1 MDPKVKK
8 ILSSILMG
16 QTKVFSSL
24 RKYQDL
30 ELKLK
35 DRFDCNISAE
45 KEESYNQ
52 FKINLF
58 NYYRSISDQKKYFEE
73 YEKVSRIINK
83 TIDLGD
89 DMEKS
94 YTFDTLFRAFRN
106 LNEHYD
112 KTNCENEYELFQK
125 YISKDDLLKL
135 FNCCNEV
142 LDHELKKLTDDELLS
157 LIFMDTKVKTSYS
170 LALDKLAES
179 NENAKGQSEELYSL
193 NAKMIEK
200 FKIVLSSNV
209 SAEDMDEISKSLE
222 LYLANPTYKDM
233 FVNRYGIEL
242 YDFLVN
248 MYSDDDSN
256 IEQDKEKLNYILN
269 ATCEIEKNI
278 KNNEN
283 K

>member
-1 MDPKVKK
+1 MDSKVKK

-16 QTKVFSSL
+16 QTKVFSCL
-24 RKYQDL
+24 RKFQDL
-30 ELKLK
+30 ELRLK
-35 DRFDCNISAE
+35 DRFDYNISVE

-83 TIDLGD
+83 TIVLDD

-112 KTNCENEYELFQK
+112 KTNCETEYELFQK
-125 YISKDDLLKL
+125 YISKDDLLEL
-135 FNCCNEV
+135 FKCCNEV
-142 LDHELKKLTDDELLS
+142 LNHELKKLTADELLS
-157 LIFMDTKVKTSYS
+157 LFFMDTKVKTSYS

-179 NENAKGQSEELYSL
+179 NENAKEQSKELYSL
-193 NAKMIEK
+193 NVKMIEK
-200 FKIVLSSNV
+200 YRTILSSDISLDN
-209 SAEDMDEISKSLE
+209 MDEIFKSLE

-242 YDFLVN
+242 YDYLVN
-248 MYSDDDSN
+248 MFTDDDSN